1 MGGLRLEGKSVLLTG
16 ATGGIGEAIA
26 RALHAKGASVVLS
39 GRRSEVLDRLR
50 GELGSRAEVEQ
61 ADLTQP
67 GDVEHLAGRV
77 ASVDVLVNNAALP
90 ASGRLEEFS
99 PEQLDR
105 ALDVNLRAP
114 LQLGRAAAIAMV
126 ERGSGHMVFISSL
139 SGKVATPGSALY
151 SATKFGLR
159 GMAAGLREDMA
170 PHGIGV
176 TTVFPGFIRDA
187 GMFAEAGVELP
198 RGVGT
203 RTPDEVAAAVVRGIE
218 RGKDEVDVAPLPMRV
233 GTVLSSIAPVTLA
246 KLQRRLPSSKLSAQ
260 IAEGQAD
267 KR

>member
-26 RALHAKGASVVLS
+26 RALHARDASVVLS
-39 GRRSEVLDRLR
+39 GRRAEVLERLR
-50 GELGSRAEVEQ
+50 DELGSRAEVEQ
-61 ADLTQP
+61 ADLTEH
-67 GDVEHLAGRV
+67 GDVNRLAERV
-77 ASVDVLVNNAALP
+77 ASVDVLVYNAALP
-90 ASGRLEEFS
+90 ASGRLDEFT

-105 ALDVNLRAP
+105 ALDVNLRAA

-151 SATKFGLR
+151 SATKFGVR

-187 GMFAEAGVELP
+187 GMFHEAGVELP

-203 RTPDEVAAAVVRGIE
+203 RSPDEVAAAVVRGIE
-218 RGKDEVDVAPLPMRV
+218 RGKDEVDVAPLAMRV
-233 GTVLSSIAPVTLA
+233 GTVLSSVAPVTLA
-246 KLQRRLPSSKLSAQ
+246 KIQRRLPSSKLSAE
-260 IAEGQAD
+260 IAEGQAH

>member
-1 MGGLRLEGKSVLLTG
+1 MGGMRLEGKTVLVTG

-26 RALHAKGASVVLS
+26 RALHSRGASVVLS
-39 GRRSEVLDRLR
+39 GRRAEVLEGLR
-50 GELGSRAEVEQ
+50 DQLGTRAEVEP
-61 ADLTQP
+61 ADLTERA
-67 GDVEHLAGRV
+67 DVDRLAARAV
-77 ASVDVLVNNAALP
+77 AADAFVANAALP
-90 ASGRLEEFS
+90 ASGRLEDFTPGEI
-99 PEQLDR
+99 DR

-114 LQLGRAAAIAMV
+114 MQLARAAIPSWL

-139 SGKVATPGSALY
+139 SGKVATPGSSLY

-159 GMAAGLREDMA
+159 GMASGLREDMA

-198 RGVGT
+198 KGVGT
-203 RTPDEVAAAVVRGIE
+203 RTPDEVAAAVVRAIE
-218 RGKDEVDVAPLPMRV
+218 RGKDEVDVAPLAMRA
-233 GTVLSSIAPVTLA
+233 GTVLSSIAPVTMA
-246 KLQRRLPSSKLSAQ
+246 KIQRRLPSSKISAA

>member
-1 MGGLRLEGKSVLLTG
+1 MGGLQLEGRTVVLTG

-26 RALHAKGASVVLS
+26 RALHARGASVVLS
-39 GRRSEVLDRLR
+39 GRRAEVLERLR
-50 GELGSRAEVEQ
+50 DELGSRAEVEP
-61 ADLTQP
+61 ADLTDRA
-67 GDVEHLAGRV
+67 DVERLAKRV
-77 ASVDVLVNNAALP
+77 AAADVLVANAALP
-90 ASGRLEEFS
+90 ASGRLEEFT
-99 PEQLDR
+99 PEQIDR

-114 LQLGRAAAIAMV
+114 MQLARAAIPAFI

-139 SGKVATPGSALY
+139 SGKVASPGSSLY
-151 SATKFGLR
+151 SASKFGLR

-187 GMFAEAGVELP
+187 GMFAEAEVELP

-218 RGKDEVDVAPLPMRV
+218 RGKDEVDVAPLGLRA
-233 GTVLSSIAPVTLA
+233 GAVLSSIAPVTMA
-246 KLQRRLPSSKLSAQ
+246 KIQRRLPSSKLSAA

>member
-1 MGGLRLEGKSVLLTG
+1 VGT
-16 ATGGIGEAIA
+16 
-26 RALHAKGASVVLS
+26 
-39 GRRSEVLDRLR
+39 
-50 GELGSRAEVEQ
+50 
-61 ADLTQP
+61 
-67 GDVEHLAGRV
+67 
-77 ASVDVLVNNAALP
+77 AALP
-90 ASGRLEEFS
+90 ASGRLDDFTPEE
-99 PEQLDR
+99 LDR
-105 ALDVNLRAP
+105 ALDVNLGVQ
-114 LQLGRAAAIAMV
+114 LQLARAASIAMV
-126 ERGSGHMVFISSL
+126 ERGSGHMVFVSSL

-187 GMFAEAGVELP
+187 GMFAEAKVELP

-218 RGKDEVDVAPLPMRV
+218 HGKDELDVAQIAMRV
-233 GTVLSSIAPVTLA
+233 GTVLSSIAPVTVA
-246 KLQRRLPSSKLSAQ
+246 KIQRRLPSSKLSAE
-260 IAEGQAD
+260 IAEGQAN

>member
-26 RALHAKGASVVLS
+26 RGLHARGASVVLS
-39 GRRSEVLDRLR
+39 GRRSEVLERLR
-50 GELGSRAEVEQ
+50 DELGDRADVEQ
-61 ADLTQP
+61 ADLTQR
-67 GDVEHLAGRV
+67 GDVERLAGRV

-90 ASGRLEEFS
+90 ASGRLEEFT

-187 GMFAEAGVELP
+187 GMFHEAGVELP

-203 RTPDEVAAAVVRGIE
+203 RTPDQVAAAVVGGIE
-218 RGKDEVDVAPLPMRV
+218 RGKDEVDVAPLAMRV
-233 GTVLSSIAPVTLA
+233 GTVLSSVAPVTLA
-246 KLQRRLPSSKLSAQ
+246 KIQRRLPSSKLSAE

>member
-1 MGGLRLEGKSVLLTG
+1 
-16 ATGGIGEAIA
+16 
-26 RALHAKGASVVLS
+26 
-39 GRRSEVLDRLR
+39 
-50 GELGSRAEVEQ
+50 VEQ